1 MVFSDDLERA
11 RRQGYRQGFN
21 EGFKKGYDRGY
32 KEGFENGKRKGGHTG
47 RVNFL
52 KIPCECGAINF
63 HPVFDNRLVINA
75 DDERRCY
82 ACQRIIPRE
91 VIFAHY
97 SRLQS
102 NKRAE

>member
-1 MVFSDDLERA
+1 MTFSNDVEEA
-11 RRQGYRQGFN
+11 KRRGYRQGFN
-21 EGFKKGYDRGY
+21 DGFKKGYDKGY
-32 KEGFENGKRKGGHTG
+32 EEGFQKGRRGG
-47 RVNFL
+47 RRSSTTNFL

-75 DDERRCY
+75 DEERRCH

-91 VIFAHY
+91 IIFAYY

-102 NKRAE
+102 NNRTR